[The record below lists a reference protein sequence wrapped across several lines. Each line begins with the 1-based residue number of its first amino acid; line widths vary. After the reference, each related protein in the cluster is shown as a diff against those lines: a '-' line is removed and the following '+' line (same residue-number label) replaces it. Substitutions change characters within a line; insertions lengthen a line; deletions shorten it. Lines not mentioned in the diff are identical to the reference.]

1 MPKILNFK
9 AEAEPAK
16 KVLEITSFAGIDLS
30 SSPADV
36 DRRRSPDA
44 PNMMPDSLG
53 NPVKRPGFELFGKFP
68 GRLNGSFQFG
78 EQRIIH
84 AGKALFNEERQIWD
98 GMADEI
104 SC

>member
-9 AEAEPAK
+9 AGTEPAK

-53 NPVKRPGFELFGKFP
+53 TPVKRPGFELFRKFP
-68 GRLNGSFQFG
+68 GR
-78 EQRIIH
+78 
-84 AGKALFNEERQIWD
+84 
-98 GMADEI
+98 
-104 SC
+104 